1 MVEAAGCAGAA
12 CRVVQKSIK
21 GWMTG
26 PRTAEKL
33 KPEFLIQT
41 SLPPANSSAP
51 AGLDRWS
58 LEGCV
63 TAGTLGR
70 FRFAADRGS
79 GLRIQI
85 LGPVFVDDEGQIR
98 AIRANKVRA
107 LLATLALEAG
117 RAVSSEDLVDE
128 LWSGTAIGNARNALQ
143 ATVTRLRRAIEPAA
157 RRRGGSVLRGVNN
170 GYLLEMSPEHV
181 DGNRFLEL
189 AAQGAAH
196 LGTRPARALELLQS
210 ALDVWHG
217 PALLDAGDGL
227 RVRGAAALFDERR
240 LTVREDLV
248 SALLAVGDEARA
260 IAELRRLVA
269 LHPQRERF
277 CELLMLALYR
287 TGRQGEALDLFRW
300 ARRRLDE
307 ELGIRPGAPLQRL
320 HAEILA
326 QDPALRLPAAV
337 LPGQG
342 VPAAVR

>member
-1 MVEAAGCAGAA
+1 MNTGLPNGA
-12 CRVVQKSIK
+12 
-21 GWMTG
+21 T
-26 PRTAEKL
+26 PLT
-33 KPEFLIQT
+33 
-41 SLPPANSSAP
+41 
-51 AGLDRWS
+51 RWS
-58 LEGCV
+58 D
-63 TAGTLGR
+63 

-79 GLRIQI
+79 GLRINI
-85 LGPVFVDDEGQIR
+85 LGPVFVDAEGQTH

-107 LLATLALEAG
+107 MLATLALEAG

-128 LWSGTAIGNARNALQ
+128 LWSGHAIGNTRNALQ
-143 ATVTRLRRAIEPAA
+143 ATATRLRRAIEPAA

-196 LGTRPARALELLQS
+196 LPARPERALELLQS
-210 ALDVWHG
+210 ALDLWSG

-240 LTVREDLV
+240 LTVREDLA
-248 SALLAVGDEARA
+248 SALLSVGDEARA
-260 IAELRRLVA
+260 IAELRRLVS

-277 CELLMLALYR
+277 CELLMVALYR

-326 QDPALRLPAAV
+326 QDPVLRQRAAV
-337 LPGQG
+337 LPSRRE
-342 VPAAVR
+342 PAVVR